1 MEKATTVPLILE
13 ISEFSTKFGYAGTN
27 LPDKIIQTVT

>member
-1 MEKATTVPLILE
+1 MEKSTTIPLILE

-27 LPDKIIQTVT
+27 LPDKII